1 MCKGCE
7 RREKVK
13 KSIFSGNTLKRG
25 ISALLAVCTA
35 AVLFLSPFMGMEAQ
49 AAGKGGL
56 SSQACQLVD
65 RKTIEYLANFST
77 LPSSDD
83 GMFYLYQLKTSN
95 MLFRMRQLLLHP
107 VSSH

>member
-1 MCKGCE
+1 MRKERKG
-7 RREKVK
+7 EKNQ
-13 KSIFSGNTLKRG
+13 SFSGNTLKRG

-35 AVLFLSPFMGMEAQ
+35 AVLFLSPSVGMEAQ
-49 AAGKGGL
+49 AAGKGDL

-83 GMFYLYQLKTSN
+83 GMFYLYQLKKPTN